1 MMTQTMRHQLKRVLS
16 TLCFASQ
23 RVLILLL
30 LRKNLATVPAK
41 AVVETKPA
49 QTSAPVKTNNNTRG
63 ERRYGGDNGEAHR
76 EGKDNNQRPKYNKD
90 GVKPKGVPAEPHP

>member
-1 MMTQTMRHQLKRVLS
+1 MFINIVLTS
-16 TLCFASQ
+16 
-23 RVLILLL
+23 
-30 LRKNLATVPAK
+30 KNLATVPTK

-49 QTSAPVKTNNNTRG
+49 QTSAPVKNNNNNIRG